1 VGKLI
6 YSMSVSADGFIE
18 GPDGDFSWT
27 TPGEELFR
35 FHTDRVR
42 QLGAHLCGRRLYETM
57 LYWETA
63 DQDFALGA
71 AEREFAEI
79 WQGLPKVVFS
89 TTLESVEGN
98 ARLARDSVP
107 EEVRRLK
114 EQVDGDLE
122 VGGAAL
128 AADCI
133 ELDLVDEYHLFVY
146 PVIVGGGK
154 PFFPP
159 TQASLELKLVETRS
173 FASRVASLRYQR
185 SRRMLGDL
193 AR

>member
-1 VGKLI
+1 MGKLM

-27 TPGEELFR
+27 APSEEIFR

-42 QLGAHLCGRRLYETM
+42 GLGAHLCGRRLYETM

-63 DQDFALGA
+63 DQDSALGYDGDDT

-79 WQGLPKVVFS
+79 WQRLPKVVFS
-89 TTLESVEGN
+89 KTLESVEGN
-98 ARLARDSVP
+98 ARLVSDSVA

-114 EQVDGDLE
+114 ERVDGDLE
-122 VGGAAL
+122 VGGATL
-128 AADCI
+128 AASCI
-133 ELDLVDEYHLFVY
+133 ELDLIDEYHLFVY

-154 PFFPP
+154 PFFPR
-159 TQASLELKLVETRS
+159 TQASLELELVETRS
-173 FASRVASLRYQR
+173 FASRVVYLRYQR
-185 SRRMLGDL
+185 SRQE
-193 AR
+193 

>member
-6 YSMSVSADGFIE
+6 YAMGVSADGFIA

-27 TPGEELFR
+27 EPSEELFR
-35 FHTDRVR
+35 FHTNQVR

-57 LYWETA
+57 VYWETA
-63 DQDFALGA
+63 GQASALTPD
-71 AEREFAEI
+71 EREFAEL

-98 ARLARDSVP
+98 ARLASDSLP
-107 EEVRRLK
+107 EEIRRLK
-114 EQVDGDLE
+114 EQVDGDLG

-146 PVIVGGGK
+146 PVIVGGGN
-154 PFFPP
+154 PFFPS
-159 TQASLELKLVETRS
+159 THASLELELVETRS
-173 FASRVASLRYQR
+173 FASRVAYLRYQR
-185 SRRMLGDL
+185 SRRE
-193 AR
+193 

>member
-6 YSMSVSADGFIE
+6 YSMSVSADGFIA
-18 GPDGDFSWT
+18 GPDGDFSWSA
-27 TPGEELFR
+27 PDEELHR
-35 FHTDRVR
+35 FHNQQTRELD
-42 QLGAHLCGRRLYETM
+42 AHLCGRRLYETM
-57 LYWETA
+57 VFWETA
-63 DQDFALGA
+63 DENPSA
-71 AEREFAEI
+71 AEHELEFARI
-79 WQGLPKVVFS
+79 WQRLPKVVFS

-98 ARLARDSVP
+98 ARLASDSLP
-107 EEVRRLK
+107 EEIRRLK
-114 EQVDGDLE
+114 EQVDGDLG

-185 SRRMLGDL
+185 SRRE
-193 AR
+193 

>member
-18 GPDGDFSWT
+18 DSDGDFSWSK
-27 TPGEELFR
+27 PSEELFR

-42 QLGAHLCGRRLYETM
+42 QLDAHLCGRRPYETM
-57 LYWETA
+57 VYWEA
-63 DQDFALGA
+63 DSQPDWGDD
-71 AEREFAEI
+71 EREFAEL

-98 ARLARDSVP
+98 ARLASEGLP
-107 EEVRRLK
+107 EEIGRLK
-114 EQVDGDLE
+114 EEVDGDLA

-128 AADCI
+128 AAECI
-133 ELDLVDEYHLFVY
+133 ELDLVDEYHPFVY

-159 TQASLELKLVETRS
+159 TDAGLELDLVEART
-173 FASRVASLRYQR
+173 FADRVASLRYER
-185 SRRMLGDL
+185 SR
-193 AR
+193 

>member
-1 VGKLI
+1 MGKLI
-6 YSMSVSADGFIE
+6 YSMGVSADGFVA
-18 GPDGDFSWT
+18 GPDGNFSWT
-27 TPGEELFR
+27 APDEELFR

-63 DQDFALGA
+63 DRDAAIGA

-79 WQGLPKVVFS
+79 WQRLPKVVFS
-89 TTLESVEGN
+89 TTLKTVEGN
-98 ARLARDSVP
+98 ARLARDSVR

-114 EQVDGDLE
+114 EQADADLE

-133 ELDLVDEYHLFVY
+133 ELDLVDEYRLFVH

-154 PFFPP
+154 PFFPSRH
-159 TQASLELKLVETRS
+159 TSLELELLETRS
-173 FASRVASLRYQR
+173 FPSQVVYLRY
-185 SRRMLGDL
+185 RRAGENEH
-193 AR
+193 AP

>member
-1 VGKLI
+1 MGKLI
-6 YSMSVSADGFIE
+6 YSMGVSADGFIE
-18 GPDGDFSWT
+18 GPDGDFNWT
-27 TPGEELFR
+27 EPSEELFR

-63 DQDFALGA
+63 DQDSTLGTD
-71 AEREFAEI
+71 EREFAEI
-79 WQGLPKVVFS
+79 WQGLPKVIFS

-98 ARLARDSVP
+98 ARLARDSVV

-133 ELDLVDEYHLFVY
+133 ERDLVDEYRLFVH

-154 PFFPP
+154 PFFPS
-159 TQASLELKLVETRS
+159 THASLELELLETRS
-173 FASRVASLRYQR
+173 FASRVVYLRYQR
-185 SRRMLGDL
+185 SRRG
-193 AR
+193 

>member
-63 DQDFALGA
+63 DQDSALGT

-79 WQGLPKVVFS
+79 WQRLPKVVFS

-133 ELDLVDEYHLFVY
+133 ELDLVDDYRLFVY

-154 PFFPP
+154 PFFPS
-159 TQASLELKLVETRS
+159 THTSLELELVETRS
-173 FASRVASLRYQR
+173 FASRVVYLRYQR
-185 SRRMLGDL
+185 SRRE
-193 AR
+193 

>member
-63 DQDFALGA
+63 DQDSALGA

-185 SRRMLGDL
+185 SRRMLGEL